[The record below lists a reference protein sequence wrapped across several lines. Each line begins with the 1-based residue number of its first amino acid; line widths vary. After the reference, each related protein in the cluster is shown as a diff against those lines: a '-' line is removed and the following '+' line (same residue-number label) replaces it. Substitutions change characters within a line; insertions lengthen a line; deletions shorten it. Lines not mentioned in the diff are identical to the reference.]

1 MQAASSISLAGV
13 LPQAST
19 SYLYSTGTCGCNTL
33 FINVSTMEVLTTES
47 NFPTCHIRTLDVSSW
62 TSGRLTFLHGTQ
74 NQASKG
80 GQAAGWLDIEHSRLR
95 KQTTIG
101 LQGDSILHRTCP
113 EGLAFCP
120 LAIQSMDGIFT
131 YIWFVFMVN
140 VGKYTPHGCIGLI
153 ITSLT
158 THNGKF
164 VGKVDNELSKASHTH
179 KQDLGCAPEKLHH
192 QPQSL

>member
-33 FINVSTMEVLTTES
+33 FINVSTMEVVTTES

-80 GQAAGWLDIEHSRLR
+80 RQAGRVTGYWTFTPQKTNNHRIARRLDSS
-95 KQTTIG
+95 Q
-101 LQGDSILHRTCP
+101 DMSWSSSILSP
-113 EGLAFCP
+113 
-120 LAIQSMDGIFT
+120 
-131 YIWFVFMVN
+131 
-140 VGKYTPHGCIGLI
+140 
-153 ITSLT
+153 
-158 THNGKF
+158 
-164 VGKVDNELSKASHTH
+164 SHTIH
-179 KQDLGCAPEKLHH
+179 GWYIHLHLVRFYGKCRYIYPTRMH
-192 QPQSL
+192 WAYHYLINNSQR